1 MRAWDF
7 GGTKLGVERAS
18 FAIGGMRHL
27 DPATLVLEQ
36 AKIVALKVLRDTI
49 ETAAEGIGGRVQMGT
64 IQESGLQLVE
74 EADMLGMYDA
84 VDLWESQCAE
94 LLTGATSLPSA
105 SDTPDRGVGSPR

>member
-1 MRAWDF
+1 
-7 GGTKLGVERAS
+7 
-18 FAIGGMRHL
+18 
-27 DPATLVLEQ
+27 
-36 AKIVALKVLRDTI
+36 
-49 ETAAEGIGGRVQMGT
+49 MGT

-74 EADMLGMYDA
+74 EADMLGMYDV